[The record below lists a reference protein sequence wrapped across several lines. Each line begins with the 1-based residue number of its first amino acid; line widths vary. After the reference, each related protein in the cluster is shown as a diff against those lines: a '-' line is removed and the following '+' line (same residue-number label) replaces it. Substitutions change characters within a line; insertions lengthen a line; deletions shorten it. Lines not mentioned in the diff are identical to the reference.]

1 MKKQLRFKPEVNE
14 TRFTLFTNC
23 EVTLGESFSEFEIVQ
38 HFKSTNQEIE
48 SLVNEII
55 FFVKKTSKF
64 CQKYY
69 GGDGQT
75 YHTQII
81 FETFT
86 NYERISDFSELLS
99 TKIKKIDHLHIDCSL
114 EVYLHLY
121 KELLY
126 KEGTNY
132 FISPED
138 LLDNFS
144 CPEVSWEYFDKEKW
158 GFTIR
163 QSVLE

>member
-1 MKKQLRFKPEVNE
+1 MKKQLRFKPEVSE
-14 TRFTLFTNC
+14 TRFTLLTFC
-23 EVTLGESFSEFEIVQ
+23 QVPLGESFSEFEIVQ
-38 HFKSTNQEIE
+38 HFNSTNQEIE

-69 GGDGQT
+69 GGGGET

-81 FETFT
+81 FESFT

-99 TKIKKIDHLHIDCSL
+99 SKIKKIGNFVIDCSL

-121 KELLY
+121 KE
-126 KEGTNY
+126 GTSY
-132 FISPED
+132 SLSSED
-138 LLDNFS
+138 TLDNFC
-144 CPEVSWEYFDKEKW
+144 CPEVSWEYNFDKEKW
-158 GFTIR
+158 EFSVR
-163 QSVLE
+163 QPVLE